1 MCYMTDVKD
10 QNIMRPVKGRPDWYG
25 TWHLVSRGCMS
36 YEERGACRGYRGS
49 TYDGLR
55 WRGAWRRR

>member
-25 TWHLVSRGCMS
+25 TWHLASRGCMS
-36 YEERGACRGYRGS
+36 YEERKRRWKNVVDTGA
-49 TYDGLR
+49 
-55 WRGAWRRR
+55 AHMMA